1 MKKKAFLRGLLGFP
15 LGIAVGYL
23 VTIFISLSLGQG
35 YYSPCVPALLHTMGS
50 EINAVILQTVLC
62 GLLGSS
68 FAACSLIWEID
79 HWSIAKQTCIYF
91 LITSLVMM
99 PIAYFTNW
107 MQHTIVGFL
116 IYFGIFV
123 FIFIAVWF
131 SQYIIWKSKVRKI
144 NTKFDGKQQ
153 S

>member
-1 MKKKAFLRGLLGFP
+1 MRKKAFLRGLLGLP
-15 LGIAVGYL
+15 LGIAIGYL
-23 VTIFISLSLGQG
+23 ITIFISLAMGNG
-35 YYSPCVPALLHTMGS
+35 NYVPCIPEFVTTMGN

>member
-1 MKKKAFLRGLLGFP
+1 MRKKAFLRGLLGLP
-15 LGIAVGYL
+15 LGIAIGYL
-23 VTIFISLSLGQG
+23 VTIFISLALGNG
-35 YYSPCVPALLHTMGS
+35 NYVPCVPAFVTTMGS

-144 NTKFDGKQQ
+144 NTKFNGKQQ

>member
-1 MKKKAFLRGLLGFP
+1 MRKKAFLRGLLGLP
-15 LGIAVGYL
+15 LGIAIGYL
-23 VTIFISLSLGQG
+23 VTIFISLALGNG
-35 YYSPCVPALLHTMGS
+35 NYVPCIPEFVTTMGN

>member
-1 MKKKAFLRGLLGFP
+1 MKKKAFLRGLFGFP

-35 YYSPCVPALLHTMGS
+35 DYSPCVPAVLHTMGS

>member
-1 MKKKAFLRGLLGFP
+1 MRKKAFLRGLLGLP
-15 LGIAVGYL
+15 LGIAIGYL
-23 VTIFISLSLGQG
+23 VTIFISLALGNG
-35 YYSPCVPALLHTMGS
+35 NYVPCIPAFVTTMGS

-131 SQYIIWKSKVRKI
+131 SQYIIWKNKVRKI